1 MSFFALDE
9 AATCCISSTVSDGK
23 IRLMPHDFFEY
34 NAVLINREPVEPRT
48 SGGLA
53 TWELQN
59 LPWIEREDHSPTLSA
74 MAPRIV
80 VSYFPP
86 ANNSAGLRGLRDWA
100 AVSSWLAALIDP
112 AAAANDLI
120 RAKAAQLTANATA
133 EIEKIRAIASFVKQT
148 KYVAV
153 SLNLTRGGGYTP
165 RRSDEVLA
173 KNYGD
178 RKDKA
183 TLMRALLKAAGL
195 DAYLVTIDAE
205 DRTYVRSEWASP
217 TQFNHAIVA
226 VRVSSAIVEPT
237 VIETKTLGRLLLF
250 DPMDSITPVGD
261 LPRNE
266 QGGYALVV
274 AAGDGTLIQTPVVSA
289 AANRVESTIEATL
302 EVSGKLDARIQ
313 RRYYGQSAV
322 DLRATE
328 KFEGS
333 SELKKRME
341 RYFSRRLPASSVG
354 AISTEAHPEGNF
366 LNVNLS
372 LTADRFG
379 QLMQGRLFVVRPG
392 LLASGGEYVFTSKQ
406 RTGPIRLDADLRR
419 ESIEIAIPDGF
430 KLDELPQPARIE
442 SPYGALQASWVLENG
457 KLVMQETFE
466 IRESM
471 VPASEYAQVR
481 DFFELVAGAHN
492 AAVVLVRQTGQP

>member
-34 NAVLINREPVEPRT
+34 NAALINREPVEPRT

-178 RKDKA
+178 CKDKA
-183 TLMRALLKAAGL
+183 SLMHAMLEALGIDSRLVLLRTRRMGNLGEAPASLARSLNPPLLKRRRSAGCCCSTQWIRSRRWVICRETNKVATHSWSQPGMALLSRHL
-195 DAYLVTIDAE
+195 
-205 DRTYVRSEWASP
+205 WF
-217 TQFNHAIVA
+217 Q
-226 VRVSSAIVEPT
+226 
-237 VIETKTLGRLLLF
+237 
-250 DPMDSITPVGD
+250 
-261 LPRNE
+261 PR
-266 QGGYALVV
+266 
-274 AAGDGTLIQTPVVSA
+274 
-289 AANRVESTIEATL
+289 
-302 EVSGKLDARIQ
+302 
-313 RRYYGQSAV
+313 
-322 DLRATE
+322 
-328 KFEGS
+328 
-333 SELKKRME
+333 
-341 RYFSRRLPASSVG
+341 
-354 AISTEAHPEGNF
+354 
-366 LNVNLS
+366 
-372 LTADRFG
+372 
-379 QLMQGRLFVVRPG
+379 
-392 LLASGGEYVFTSKQ
+392 
-406 RTGPIRLDADLRR
+406 
-419 ESIEIAIPDGF
+419 
-430 KLDELPQPARIE
+430 RIE
-442 SPYGALQASWVLENG
+442 SNPRS
-457 KLVMQETFE
+457 
-466 IRESM
+466 
-471 VPASEYAQVR
+471 
-481 DFFELVAGAHN
+481 
-492 AAVVLVRQTGQP
+492 RQRLR

>member
-34 NAVLINREPVEPRT
+34 NAALINREPVEPRT

-341 RYFSRRLPASSVG
+341 RYFWRRLPASSVG

-379 QLMQGRLFVVRPG
+379 QLMRRLFVVRPG

-492 AAVVLVRQTGQP
+492 PAVVLVRQTGQP